1 MSRASTRITRS
12 LLQRWPLPEVD
23 GKRGKEDRGR
33 ALVVG
38 GSVEIPGAVVLA
50 ATGVLRAGAGKL
62 QIAACREVAPSIALA
77 IPESRVIGLRSARD
91 GSLAP
96 RSCQTIFPEVDRCD
110 ALLVGPGMVDAKA
123 LSDLLRHR
131 IQSGG
136 TLVADAGA
144 LRFWRDRKALPSQ
157 SRGKVILTPHA
168 GEMADLWGID
178 HAEVLADPL
187 EVSRAV
193 AMRLG
198 AVVALKGQNTY
209 VAAPD
214 GAVYHNT
221 DGNIGLGTSGS
232 GDVLSG
238 IIAGLA
244 ARGADPV
251 QATAWGVYLHAKAG
265 DALARK
271 VGMFGFL
278 ARELLAEIPP
288 LLARFPTKR
297 VSRRDA
303 RKPSSRV

>member
-1 MSRASTRITRS
+1 MRHGSTRITRS
-12 LLQRWPLPEVD
+12 LLSRWPLPEVD
-23 GKRGKEDRGR
+23 GLRGKEDRGR

-38 GSVEIPGAVVLA
+38 GSVEIPGAIVLA

-62 QIAACREVAPSIALA
+62 QIATCREAAISIALA
-77 IPESRVIGLRSARD
+77 IPEARVIGLRSARD

-96 RSCQTIFPEVDRCD
+96 RSCRSIFPEVDRCD
-110 ALLVGPGMVDAKA
+110 ALLVGPGMIDANA
-123 LSDLLRHR
+123 LSDLLRRR
-131 IQSGG
+131 IQRGG

-144 LRFWRDRKALPSQ
+144 LRFWRDRKALPSH

-178 HAEVLADPL
+178 QGEVLAHPL
-187 EVSRAV
+187 EVSRTV
-193 AMRLG
+193 ATHLG

-214 GAVYHNT
+214 GTTYLNT

-244 ARGADPV
+244 ARGADPL
-251 QATAWGVYLHAKAG
+251 QAAAWGVYLHAKAG

-271 VGMFGFL
+271 LGMLGFL

-288 LLARFPTKR
+288 LLARLPTKR
-297 VSRRDA
+297 VSRHGA